1 MSIKIGL
8 APQCSIV
15 FTEDKKVIGGTAIRS
30 PLFQFKIFPIAS
42 KAEDPLFTTVAYF
55 AYKVFLRCFSNS

>member
-55 AYKVFLRCFSNS
+55 A